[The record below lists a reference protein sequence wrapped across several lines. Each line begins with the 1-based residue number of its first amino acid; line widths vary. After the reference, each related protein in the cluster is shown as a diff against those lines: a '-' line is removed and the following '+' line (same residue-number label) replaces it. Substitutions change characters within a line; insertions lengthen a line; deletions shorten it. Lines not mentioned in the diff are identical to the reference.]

1 MGKGVHGAWKASL
14 SALLQPCHGQSLSG
28 PADQRASGLRV
39 SLPELAP
46 GPGSWSFVFPGS
58 VPASG
63 SVERV
68 GVVAAT
74 SLGGSLDRVPSD
86 HHLHLC
92 TQGTWPQPRVG
103 GRWPT
108 FWWRPANLGLAIP
121 SLSFGSSFVNGAGLT
136 RSVTRGHGAHQS
148 LGSSQ
153 TDCSCSGN
161 GTHHHV
167 IICMWAWQ
175 LSKEPVVSWPDQPVP
190 FTPHSSAG
198 TVCLGGTHTAPSYLP
213 RQACCPMH
221 LPLGAT
227 SLTGEGVCLPHP
239 NFPDTSCRLQVLGA
253 CSADTDRIWAS
264 LSIHFLLTSTLKS
277 LKLKTRAVRPRAGN
291 GMTTDPEVRQVQP

>member
-1 MGKGVHGAWKASL
+1 MGKGVPGAWKASL
-14 SALLQPCHGQSLSG
+14 SALLQPCHGQSLSR

-46 GPGSWSFVFPGS
+46 APGSWAFVFPGS
-58 VPASG
+58 VPAAG

-68 GVVAAT
+68 GVVAAV

-92 TQGTWPQPRVG
+92 TQGTWLQPRVG

-108 FWWRPANLGLAIP
+108 LWRRPTNLGLAIP
-121 SLSFGSSFVNGAGLT
+121 SLSLGSSFVNGAAHT
-136 RSVTRGHGAHQS
+136 RSVTRGHGARQS

-175 LSKEPVVSWPDQPVP
+175 LSREPVVSWPDQSVP

-213 RQACCPMH
+213 RPASCPMH
-221 LPLGAT
+221 LPPGAT
-227 SLTGEGVCLPHP
+227 SLTGGGVPPSPQLSGHLLPTSGAGGLLCRHWPDLGFTLHP
-239 NFPDTSCRLQVLGA
+239 FPPALYPQKPESEDKGSEAKGREW
-253 CSADTDRIWAS
+253 DD
-264 LSIHFLLTSTLKS
+264 H
-277 LKLKTRAVRPRAGN
+277 RA
-291 GMTTDPEVRQVQP
+291 